1 MSIYERKNE
10 PIRKFKSKG
19 HSYYTDYFL
28 NDEPIHKK
36 DNYLW
41 FLIFITVTVF
51 FTAIMNIVFSYME
64 IDKCQKI
71 EYITT
76 LNTWIRFLG
85 FYGLI
90 YYTFLFLCIYF
101 TYVRNICEL
110 SESVG
115 SNESSNETSYE
126 RMYNNYERSNK
137 ESNEYFFKI
146 FVSIFSI
153 FMVIVQCLVTYSYF
167 QYFNNHCTSYT
178 IILYMWISLLMGI
191 LSSIFIIFS
200 VFFFSFD

>member
-1 MSIYERKNE
+1 MSIYERKND
-10 PIRKFKSKG
+10 PIRKFKSKRP
-19 HSYYTDYFL
+19 SYYTDYFL
-28 NDEPIHKK
+28 NDEPYPKK

-76 LNTWIRFLG
+76 LNKWIRFLG
-85 FYGLI
+85 FYGII

-101 TYVRNICEL
+101 TYVRNMCESSASL
-110 SESVG
+110 G
-115 SNESSNETSYE
+115 SNESNYE

-137 ESNEYFFKI
+137 ESNECFFKI
-146 FVSIFSI
+146 FVSIFTI
-153 FMVIVQCLVTYSYF
+153 FMVIVQFLVTYSYF
-167 QYFNNHCTSYT
+167 QYFNNQCTSYT

-200 VFFFSFD
+200 VFFFSFE